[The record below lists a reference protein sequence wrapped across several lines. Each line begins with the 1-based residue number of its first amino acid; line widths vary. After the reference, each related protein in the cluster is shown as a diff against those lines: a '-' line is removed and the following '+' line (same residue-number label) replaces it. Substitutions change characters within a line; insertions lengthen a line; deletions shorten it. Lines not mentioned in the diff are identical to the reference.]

1 MEFCAGGE
9 LFYHLKRLKRM
20 TENEARLYFLEL
32 CLGIKHLHE
41 KFIVYRDIKPENIL
55 LDVDGHLKIA
65 DFGLAKPDMNKL
77 RKAHSFCGS
86 PEFVFFFDLSLKYHF
101 ASLVLVL
108 HY

>member
-9 LFYHLKRLKRM
+9 LFYHLKRFKRM

-55 LDVDGHLKIA
+55 LDIDGHLKIA
-65 DFGLAKPDMNKL
+65 DFGLAKPNMDILK
-77 RKAHSFCGS
+77 KAHSFCGS
-86 PEFVFFFDLSLKYHF
+86 PEYYKNKYNYI
-101 ASLVLVL
+101 LV
-108 HY
+108 